1 MINEIETDALII
13 KQLGKGGFG
22 EVYLIQ
28 KNEKYF
34 ALKKIPK
41 SQLNEK
47 KIDEINDMII
57 ALSKL
62 NNEHI
67 IKYYDSIIEK
77 DFFCILMEY
86 GGDLNLKQ
94 FIKLYRDKNQLIEEN
109 IILDIIKQIC
119 SGLIEIHKL
128 KFIHRDL
135 TPDNIFIDNNKKIK
149 IGDFGISVKL
159 TTNNIYA
166 NSKVGKYHY
175 FAPEIE
181 KKEKYNNKVDIYS
194 LGCVIYELFTLN
206 EYYLDKYIYK
216 KEIDLEIYNQKWQ
229 EIIKLLLKD
238 DYHKRPS
245 IEEAFNYIK
254 EFKNEITLIIKIKKY
269 DVGEKYVF

>member
-47 KIDEINDMII
+47 KIDEINNMII

-77 DFFCILMEY
+77 DFFLHI
-86 GGDLNLKQ
+86 N
-94 FIKLYRDKNQLIEEN
+94 
-109 IILDIIKQIC
+109 
-119 SGLIEIHKL
+119 
-128 KFIHRDL
+128 
-135 TPDNIFIDNNKKIK
+135 
-149 IGDFGISVKL
+149 GIW
-159 TTNNIYA
+159 
-166 NSKVGKYHY
+166 GR
-175 FAPEIE
+175 F
-181 KKEKYNNKVDIYS
+181 
-194 LGCVIYELFTLN
+194 
-206 EYYLDKYIYK
+206 
-216 KEIDLEIYNQKWQ
+216 
-229 EIIKLLLKD
+229 
-238 DYHKRPS
+238 
-245 IEEAFNYIK
+245 
-254 EFKNEITLIIKIKKY
+254 EFKTIY
-269 DVGEKYVF
+269 